1 MTQENLAF
9 NQNAVYEFQTGSIF
23 LQGQR
28 GLIDSVHRVHEDIF
42 KGYKLLKRQDWD
54 ELEFP
59 LVDARADFSRFPK
72 HGEMMKNNIG
82 WQWSG
87 DSAAAN
93 SLVPMVAPFQ
103 PCADAWLWFVKQGE
117 NENLHALSYSECV
130 KISVPDGM
138 REILRIHRDQDTMR
152 RVNYITEVFDHV
164 MKVGAKMQLGLIDW
178 RSEEASDALML
189 MLCAIFCLE
198 RQQFMPSFANTAAL
212 FFQSMFVPI
221 GQTVQKIAI
230 DEWGTHIPQIRRII
244 QHELTIPERRASMKR
259 IEPLVRNLIE
269 EVAHNEV
276 AWNTRQFQI
285 GGEQIGMTEKMGA
298 DYEYYAATD
307 VANELG
313 IVTNVPVV
321 TRNPLPMMDNFLNL
335 NREQKAVMEGKGGN
349 YQTVAVK
356 KSSGGVAAI
365 NIDDL

>member
-1 MTQENLAF
+1 MTPQNLAF
-9 NQNAVYEFQTGSIF
+9 NQDAEYSFQKGSMF

-28 GLIDSVHRVHEDIF
+28 GLIDSVHRVHQEVFDTF
-42 KGYKLLKRQDWD
+42 KLLKRQDWD
-54 ELEFP
+54 ENEFP
-59 LVDARADFSRFPK
+59 LIDARNDFLRYPK

-103 PCADAWLWFVKQGE
+103 PCSDAWLWYVRQAD

-138 REILRIHRDQDTMR
+138 REITRIHKDNHTMM
-152 RVNYITEVFDHV
+152 RVTHITDVFDKV
-164 MKVGAKMQLGLIDW
+164 MKIGAHMQLGNIDY

-221 GQTVQKIAI
+221 GQTVQKIAV
-230 DEWGTHIPQIRRII
+230 DEWGTHIPQIRRIV
-244 QHELTIPERRASMKR
+244 QHELTIPERRASLKR
-259 IEPLVRNLIE
+259 IEVQVRNLIE

-276 AWNTRQFQI
+276 AWNARQFQI
-285 GGEQIGMTEKMGA
+285 GGEQVGMTEQMGA

-313 IVTNVPVV
+313 IKTNVPVI
-321 TRNPLPMMDNFLNL
+321 TRNPLPMMDNFLDL
-335 NREQKAVMEGKGGN
+335 NREQKAAMESKGSN
-349 YQTVAVK
+349 YQTVNVK
-356 KSSGGVAAI
+356 RDSSLVL
-365 NIDDL
+365 DVSDL

>member
-1 MTQENLAF
+1 MTKENLAF
-9 NQNAVYEFQTGSIF
+9 NQNAEYGFNTGSLF

-28 GLIDSVHRVHEDIF
+28 GLIDSVHRTNEDIF
-42 KGYKLLKRQDWD
+42 KTYKLLKRQDWD
-54 ELEFP
+54 ENEFP
-59 LVDARADFSRFPK
+59 LIEARADFLRYPQ

-103 PCADAWLWFVKQGE
+103 PSSDAWLWFVRQAD

-138 REILRIHRDQDTMR
+138 REILRIHNDNNTMR
-152 RVNYITEVFDHV
+152 RVTYITDIFDKI
-164 MKVGAKMQLGLIDW
+164 MKIGSKMQLGMIDYK
-178 RSEEASDALML
+178 SDEASDALML
-189 MLCAIFCLE
+189 MLCGIFCLE

-244 QHELTIPERRASMKR
+244 QHELTIPARRASMKR
-259 IEPLVRNLIE
+259 IEIEVRNLIE
-269 EVAHNEV
+269 EVARNEV
-276 AWNTRQFQI
+276 EWNQRQFSI
-285 GGEQIGMTEKMGA
+285 GGEQVGMTEEMGA

-313 IVTNVPVV
+313 IKTNLKVV
-321 TRNPLPMMDNFLNL
+321 TRNPLPMMDNFLDL
-335 NREQKAVMEGKGGN
+335 NREQKAVMEAKGGN
-349 YQTVAVK
+349 YQTVSVI
-356 KSSGGVAAI
+356 SSEGGI
-365 NIDDL
+365 NIDLEGL